1 MNNSYIKEVSDCI
14 KKSYYIEGNMIDI
27 KPMGNGRIN
36 KTYLVITMFEDK
48 KKYYV
53 LQQMNEYMF
62 PNIDFLMHNVTILSK
77 QILNTCERVNLE
89 KNDVKQYFMTKD
101 NKPYITIKNMKY
113 RLCNFID
120 DSIAYER
127 PLSFNMMKEAG
138 RVVGNFNKQ
147 LEDLSANLM
156 QDSAPEMHKTPL
168 IYKRFYN
175 TIKQNHLKNNK
186 EVTSIAKRFIKY
198 KKYAYIIS
206 DKIEDGTI
214 PLRVAHNDT
223 KFNNI
228 LFRNSTG
235 EGLTLIDFDNTMPG
249 SWLFDFGDA
258 IRYACNMSENAEEEQ
273 DMDKVKFNMDYYKAF
288 TKGYLKAVGKC
299 LKDEEI
305 KLLPYS
311 PLVIAYELGLR
322 FFTDYMIGNRL
333 FPVASGQSN
342 LKRAE
347 VQLVLFERMLENLDE
362 IKEYTYELAK
372 NNF

>member
-127 PLSFNMMKEAG
+127 PLSFNMMEEAG

-299 LKDEEI
+299 LNDEEI